1 MQQTYQQSLALLA
14 EHPQLFSLLSLCL
27 LLVVAWASNWVIKRI
42 LLRALRRALSAAW
55 LWQSREMQQFPI
67 ISRLANVLPVLVV
80 HLGIEMVPNLPET
93 VTHLVHIVCNSLI
106 VLCLALAGSGFL
118 TLINLLYER
127 RPEAGER
134 PIKGYIQ
141 LAKIV
146 LYAITA
152 VLVIAILLD
161 RSPLILLSGLGAMEA
176 VLMLIFQDTLL
187 SLVASVQISSND
199 IIRVGDWVEMPSLN
213 ADGDVID
220 IALHAVKIQN
230 WDKTI
235 STIPTRRF
243 VTDSFKNWRGM
254 TESGGRRI
262 KRCLYLDQ
270 TSVQFLDDEQI
281 ERLHRLRLLGD
292 YLSHKQN
299 ELHEWNEQLAQY
311 AEVPANLRRLTNLGT
326 FRAYVEHYLRNH
338 PGIHQNMTL
347 LVRQLSP
354 GEAGLPLELYCFTN
368 TTGWNAYEAIQS
380 DIFDHLLAIVPEFY
394 LRVFQKPSG
403 SDLRKLTPVPQVALE
418 KAASAAS

>member
-14 EHPQLFSLLSLCL
+14 EHPRLFSLLSLCL
-27 LLVVAWASNWVIKRI
+27 LLVVAWASNWIIKRI
-42 LLRALRRALSAAW
+42 LLRAVRRALSAAW
-55 LWQSREMQQFPI
+55 LWQSPEMQRFPI
-67 ISRLANVLPVLVV
+67 IRRLANVLPVLVV
-80 HLGIEMVPNLPET
+80 HLGIELVPNLPET
-93 VTHLVHIVCNSLI
+93 FTHLVHILCNSLI

-127 RPEAGER
+127 RPEAQTR

-141 LAKIV
+141 LGKIV

-161 RSPLILLSGLGAMEA
+161 RSPLILLSGLGAMAA

-254 TESGGRRI
+254 SESGGRRI

-270 TSVQFLDDEQI
+270 TSVQFLDDEQVQ
-281 ERLHRLRLLGD
+281 RLHRLRLLGD
-292 YLSHKQN
+292 YLSHKQS
-299 ELHEWNEQLAQY
+299 ELHEWNEKLEQY

-338 PGIHQNMTL
+338 PGIHQGMTL

-354 GEAGLPLELYCFTN
+354 SEAGLPLELYCFTN
-368 TTGWNAYEAIQS
+368 TTSWNAYEAIQS

-403 SDLRKLTPVPQVALE
+403 SDLRKLTPAPE
-418 KAASAAS
+418 IASAAS